1 MVYLAGSPAVLW
13 VNTAASPELGR
24 RHANQK
30 DPVVN
35 LFSFLP
41 DGEETGSIALSRGE
55 LDRRDRALG
64 CDSSDL
70 AWPDSGL
77 CCFNPPDSN

>member
-64 CDSSDL
+64 ARLQRLGL
-70 AWPDSGL
+70 AGQRAL
-77 CCFNPPDSN
+77 LL